1 MAPSARAPLARAPS
15 ARAAKAQSPARPIAR
30 RLVALALMLAL
41 LAVLLLA
48 SEAEAAMAGAAAGA
62 PAPAGT
68 GAPVQLRGRLLE
80 DPRGHT
86 KPNGSPGSHGS
97 SGSPDSCRALLE
109 TAAARH
115 ELLFRSCPTLR
126 QGWRIAVSGTPLPMQ
141 PAPHPLLSGPAER
154 LARQGVSQR
163 LRVERLEV
171 LVRSAA
177 PIADLRRRIATRF
190 VETAGPDRGG
200 LLAALVLGSA
210 VVPLSPELRESFRAA
225 GLSHALAASGFHLSV
240 LLGAVQAISR
250 GLGRWPRLVL
260 AGGAIALFLLLAGPQ
275 PSVVRAV
282 LMGAAALLLLECG
295 RRGRPLA
302 ILLLTVVVMLLLRPL
317 WWTDVGFQLSVSA
330 TAALVVSARPIE
342 AALRERLPP
351 LLQPGWS
358 APALAVPL
366 AALLWT
372 LPLQLLHF
380 GVLPLYAIPANVA
393 ATPLLTPL
401 TLGAMALALPAA
413 LLPALPAVLLWP
425 LNQLAGVL
433 LAIARGFAA
442 LPMAQGQIGR
452 PQPLLV
458 ALLAA
463 ALLGLALPALAARWR
478 RAAAALLALVVLL
491 QGLSL
496 HADRLLL
503 VHQGIGGRDRDLLI
517 ARHGGR
523 AALITTRA
531 DPFSCRQS
539 RQLATGLGIG
549 RFDWALLLD
558 PVAPADPACWRQ
570 QAGSV
575 LAYGEAAAPLAAHQ
589 TLASAGLAVTAL
601 SMDSH
606 ALQLRFGGRSW
617 LLLPDR
623 QALWA
628 VRQQA
633 GRDRPLPAFDGLWLG
648 FQPRPSERS
657 ALLSAPAPPQVWLS
671 GAAPRSSPL
680 PAGWRSSGTSGHLVE
695 G

>member
-1 MAPSARAPLARAPS
+1 MAATP
-15 ARAAKAQSPARPIAR
+15 
-30 RLVALALMLAL
+30 
-41 LAVLLLA
+41 
-48 SEAEAAMAGAAAGA
+48 AAATA
-62 PAPAGT
+62 AAAV
-68 GAPVQLRGRLLE
+68 APVPFRGRLLE
-80 DPRGHT
+80 DPRGSAAGGGA
-86 KPNGSPGSHGS
+86 PAAAGSPA
-97 SGSPDSCRALLE
+97 SCRALLE
-109 TAAARH
+109 GRDARL
-115 ELLFRSCPTLR
+115 ELLFPRCPELR
-126 QGWRIAVSGTPLPMQ
+126 QGWRIAGSGRELPLQ

-154 LARQGVSQR
+154 LARQGVSRR

-171 LVRSAA
+171 LARSAA
-177 PIADLRRRIATRF
+177 PIADLRRRIAARF
-190 VETAGPDRGG
+190 VDAAGPDHGG

-210 VVPLSPELRESFRAA
+210 VVPLSPELREAFRAS

-250 GLGRWPRLVL
+250 GLGSGPRLVL

-282 LMGAAALLLLECG
+282 LMGAAALLLLEGG

-302 ILLLTVVVMLLLRPL
+302 ILLLTVAVMLLLRPQWL
-317 WWTDVGFQLSVSA
+317 ADVGFQLSVSA

-342 AALRERLPP
+342 TGLRERLPP
-351 LLQPGWS
+351 WLRPGWS

-366 AALLWT
+366 AAMLWT
-372 LPLQLLHF
+372 LPLQLLHI

-401 TLGAMALALPAA
+401 TLGAMAMSLPAA
-413 LLPALPAVLLWP
+413 LLPSLPAFLLWP
-425 LNQLAGVL
+425 LDRLAALL

-442 LPMAQGQIGR
+442 LPMAQAQIGR

-458 ALLAA
+458 LLLTA
-463 ALLGLALPALAARWR
+463 ALLGLVLPELARRWR

-491 QGLSL
+491 QGIAL

-503 VHQGIGGRDRDLLI
+503 VHQGFGGRERDLLI

-523 AALITTRA
+523 AALIATRA
-531 DPFSCRQS
+531 DPFTCRQS
-539 RQLATGLGIG
+539 RQLATGLGIA

-558 PVAPADPACWRQ
+558 PVAPAEPACLRP

-575 LAYGEAAAPLAAHQ
+575 LAYGEAAAPLAANQ
-589 TLASAGLAVTAL
+589 SLTSEGLAVTAL

-606 ALQLRFGGRSW
+606 ALLLAFGGRSW

-628 VRQQA
+628 ARQQA
-633 GRDRPLPAFDGLWLG
+633 GRDRSLPAADGLWLG
-648 FQPRPSERS
+648 FQPRPNERT
-657 ALLSAPAPPQVWLS
+657 ALLRAPAPSQVWLS
-671 GAAPRSSPL
+671 GAAPRASPL
-680 PAGWRSSGTSGHLVE
+680 PAGWRSSGASGHLLD

>member
-1 MAPSARAPLARAPS
+1 MAPM
-15 ARAAKAQSPARPIAR
+15 AR
-30 RLVALALMLAL
+30 RIPRFWAGVSAAGLTWAL
-41 LAVLLLA
+41 LALPPVLQT
-48 SEAEAAMAGAAAGA
+48 AAAA

-68 GAPVQLRGRLLE
+68 GTPVQLRGRLLE
-80 DPRGHT
+80 PPRGNAGLSRS
-86 KPNGSPGSHGS
+86 PASAGSPG
-97 SGSPDSCRALLE
+97 SCRALLE
-109 TAAARH
+109 TAHGRD
-115 ELLFRSCPTLR
+115 ELLFPRCPPLR
-126 QGWRIAVSGTPLPMQ
+126 QGWRIAVSGRELPLQ

-154 LARQGVSQR
+154 LARQGVSRR

-171 LVRSAA
+171 LARSAA
-177 PIADLRRRIATRF
+177 PIADLRQRIAARF
-190 VETAGPDRGG
+190 VDAAGPDRGG

-210 VVPLSPELRESFRAA
+210 VVPLSPELREAFRAS

-240 LLGAVQAISR
+240 LLGAVQAISH
-250 GLGRWPRLVL
+250 GLGSGPRLVL

-282 LMGAAALLLLECG
+282 LMGAAALLLLEGG

-317 WWTDVGFQLSVSA
+317 WLADVGFQLSVSA
-330 TAALVVSARPIE
+330 TAGLVVSAGPIE
-342 AALRERLPP
+342 TALRQRLPP
-351 LLQPGWS
+351 WLRPDWS

-366 AALLWT
+366 AAMLWT

-380 GVLPLYAIPANVA
+380 GVLPLYAIPANMA

-401 TLGAMALALPAA
+401 TLGAMAMALPAA
-413 LLPALPAVLLWP
+413 LLPALPAFLVWP
-425 LNQLAGVL
+425 LDQLGGLL
-433 LAIARGFAA
+433 LAIAHGFAA

-463 ALLGLALPALAARWR
+463 ALLALALPGLARRWR
-478 RAAAALLALVVLL
+478 WVAAALLALVVLL
-491 QGLSL
+491 QGMAL

-503 VHQGIGGRDRDLLI
+503 VHQGFGGRDRDLLI

-523 AALITTRA
+523 AALIATRA
-531 DPFSCRQS
+531 DPFTCRQS
-539 RQLATGLGIG
+539 RQLANGLGIA

-558 PVAPADPACWRQ
+558 PVAPAEPACWRQ

-575 LAYGEAAAPLAAHQ
+575 LAYGEAAAPLAANQ
-589 TLASAGLAVTAL
+589 TLSSEGLAVTAL

-606 ALQLRFGGRSW
+606 ALLLAFGGRSW

-628 VRQQA
+628 ARQQA
-633 GRDRPLPAFDGLWLG
+633 GRDRPLPAADGLWLG
-648 FQPRPSERS
+648 FQPRPHERS
-657 ALLSAPAPPQVWLS
+657 ALLQAAAPSRVWLS

-680 PAGWRSSGTSGHLVE
+680 PAGWRSSGASGHLVD

>member
-1 MAPSARAPLARAPS
+1 MAYSAQAPRVRSPSLAP
-15 ARAAKAQSPARPIAR
+15 
-30 RLVALALMLAL
+30 VGLALVFVTLAVSAL
-41 LAVLLLA
+41 LVVLVPLSASAAQTGLA
-48 SEAEAAMAGAAAGA
+48 
-62 PAPAGT
+62 

-80 DPRGHT
+80 DPRSHT
-86 KPNGSPGSHGS
+86 GPGASADS
-97 SGSPDSCRALLE
+97 SGAPVSCRVLLE
-109 TAAARH
+109 AATARH
-115 ELLFRSCPTLR
+115 ELVFPSCPELR
-126 QGWRIAVSGTPLPMQ
+126 QGWRIAVSGTVLPLR

-171 LVRSAA
+171 LARSPA
-177 PIADLRRRIATRF
+177 PIADLRRRIASRF
-190 VETAGPDRGG
+190 MEAAGADRGG

-210 VVPLSPELRESFRAA
+210 VVPLPPELREAFRAA

-240 LLGAVQAISR
+240 LLGAVLAIGR
-250 GLGRWPRLVL
+250 GLGRAPRLLL
-260 AGGAIALFLLLAGPQ
+260 AGGAISLFLLLAGPQ

-282 LMGAAALLLLECG
+282 LMGASALLLLECG

-302 ILLLTVVVMLLLRPL
+302 MLLLTVVVMLLLRPL
-317 WWTDVGFQLSVSA
+317 WLADVGFQLSVTA
-330 TAALVVSARPIE
+330 TAALVVSAGPIE
-342 AALRERLPP
+342 AALQTRLPP
-351 LLQPGWS
+351 WLRPGWS

-366 AALLWT
+366 AAMLWT

-401 TLGAMALALPAA
+401 TLGAMAMALPAA
-413 LLPALPAVLLWP
+413 LLPALPGVLLWP
-425 LNQLAGVL
+425 LDQLAGL
-433 LAIARGFAA
+433 LLRIARGFAA
-442 LPMAQGQIGR
+442 LPMAQAQIGR
-452 PQPLLV
+452 PQPFLV

-463 ALLGLALPALAARWR
+463 ALLGLALPGLARRWR
-478 RAAAALLALVVLL
+478 GLAAALLALVVLL
-491 QGLSL
+491 QGLAL

-503 VHQGIGGRDRDLLI
+503 VHQGFGGRGRDLLI

-523 AALITTRA
+523 AALIATRA

-539 RQLATGLGIG
+539 RQLATGLGIT

-558 PVAPADPACWRQ
+558 PVAPADPACWSQ

-575 LAYGEAAAPLAAHQ
+575 LAYGEAAAPLAANQ
-589 TLASAGLAVTAL
+589 TLSSDGLAVTAL

-606 ALQLRFGGRSW
+606 ALRLRYGSRHW

-633 GRDRPLPAFDGLWLG
+633 GPELPLPGADGLWLG
-648 FQPRPSERS
+648 FQPHPGERASLQRGPAS
-657 ALLSAPAPPQVWLS
+657 ALVWLS
-671 GAAPRSSPL
+671 GAPPPSSPM
-680 PAGWRSSGTSGHLVE
+680 PAGWRSSGASGFLVE